1 VGDKPLLAVE
11 QLGERLDRAVVL
23 RVVGVEYR
31 VQRGGVD

>member
-1 VGDKPLLAVE
+1 VGDKPGFAVE

-23 RVVGVEYR
+23 WIGGVEYR